1 MQIFMR
7 LYIWD
12 FHQYLFTHIN
22 FGSDQTKITDSVQ
35 EIVHMLL
42 TSHQDW
48 SLWETDCVLCE
59 ADDDAN
65 ENLNTEHK
73 QL

>member
-1 MQIFMR
+1 
-7 LYIWD
+7 
-12 FHQYLFTHIN
+12 
-22 FGSDQTKITDSVQ
+22 
-35 EIVHMLL
+35 MLL

-59 ADDDAN
+59 VDDDAN
-65 ENLNTEHK
+65 ENLNSEHK